1 MDHKRLRDMGKG
13 CDLTETNDNICR
25 IMQRS
30 YYGILGIEFMEQ
42 SIYDKDFKPVSLLV
56 IIPDINRPPRSVR
69 ILGFQNR

>member
-30 YYGILGIEFMEQ
+30 YYGIFGIEFMEQ